1 VEVEVFGD
9 WIEAEV
15 AREPLFDPK
24 GDRVRGHPASTP
36 VS

>member
-24 GDRVRGHPASTP
+24 AERVRGLPATNP